1 MFTYNSLLLIQVFH
15 RFSSNIENCMLLKNK
30 TKKELTKILTPC
42 WAPHGTRR
50 KMTEYLVLALQ
61 EKHLVKHLVLTGTT

>member
-1 MFTYNSLLLIQVFH
+1 
-15 RFSSNIENCMLLKNK
+15 MLLKNK